1 MNAPAPPFDSSP
13 SLASLAAHP
22 VVSFSQFAL
31 ETTSDGVFWSNE
43 EGAIEFVND
52 AAAQLLGYTRDE
64 LLGRPV
70 LSLVTR
76 LSPSDWPSYWARL
89 RSEGQLTYETEQ
101 IARDGMHIVVEVV
114 ANHMVWE
121 GKHYEFGFVRNIAER
136 KRAEE
141 TLLFNQRA
149 IEQAADAVY
158 WIARSGKIE
167 YANAAAC
174 EMLGRT
180 KTDLIG
186 RNIHDDVDICISA
199 ADWPRHWEQLKRSG
213 SLFFESRHLSS
224 DGSIIPVETRA
235 NSILREGE
243 EYSCVF
249 VRDISERKRTE
260 ESMRAS
266 EAQHRNL
273 LHNLNAGVVVHAP
286 DTTIQLHNRRALEIL
301 GLSPGQMSGKVAMD
315 PTWRFVHEDGQTM
328 PLEDYPVMRV
338 RSSLEPLRDYVV
350 GINRPLGGIAWALIN
365 AFPEFDESNG
375 LQQIIV
381 TFVDITARKV
391 AETRLAEQLVEI
403 RARHDELDRFNRAMV
418 NRELRML
425 ELKQEINSLL
435 VRLGETPRYTSNHD
449 V

>member
-1 MNAPAPPFDSSP
+1 
-13 SLASLAAHP
+13 
-22 VVSFSQFAL
+22 
-31 ETTSDGVFWSNE
+31 
-43 EGAIEFVND
+43 
-52 AAAQLLGYTRDE
+52 
-64 LLGRPV
+64 
-70 LSLVTR
+70 
-76 LSPSDWPSYWARL
+76 
-89 RSEGQLTYETEQ
+89 
-101 IARDGMHIVVEVV
+101 MHIPVEVV
-114 ANHMVWE
+114 ANHMVWD

-174 EMLGRT
+174 DMLGRT

-199 ADWPRHWEQLKRSG
+199 ADWPLHWEQLKQSG
-213 SLFFESRHLSS
+213 SLVFESRHLTH

-273 LHNLNAGVVVHAP
+273 LHNLNAGVVVHSP
-286 DTTIQLHNRRALEIL
+286 DTTILLNNRRALEIL

-435 VRLGETPRYTSNHD
+435 TRLGESPRYSSPHE